1 MRDDLDSAV
10 RASNP
15 GEGGLLAR
23 ARRFTGAV
31 LEHVATR
38 GELLAVEIA
47 EEKQRLVQALVAAGI
62 LIIGAMMALVFLGV
76 LVLVLA
82 WDSSYRT
89 AVAVIIP
96 IVFIAVAV
104 GALFWLKSLVSKK
117 TVLFR
122 DSLRELRED
131 AQSLRS

>member
-15 GEGGLLAR
+15 AEGGLLAR
-23 ARRFTGAV
+23 ARRFVGAL

-62 LIIGAMMALVFLGV
+62 LVVGAIMTLVFLGV

-82 WDSSYRT
+82 WDTSYRNW
-89 AVAVIIP
+89 VAVLIP
-96 IVFIAVAV
+96 IVFLAVA
-104 GALFWLKSLVSKK
+104 GGSFFWLKSLVSRK

-122 DSLRELRED
+122 DSLRELRQD
-131 AQSLRS
+131 AQQLRS

>member
-10 RASNP
+10 RTSDPA
-15 GEGGLLAR
+15 EGGLLAR
-23 ARRFTGAV
+23 ARRFTGAL

-47 EEKQRLVQALVAAGI
+47 EEKQRLVQALVAAGV
-62 LIIGAMMALVFLGV
+62 LITGALMTLVFLGV

-82 WDSSYRT
+82 WDTSYRT
-89 AVAVIIP
+89 AVAVLIP
-96 IVFIAVAV
+96 VVFLAVAA
-104 GALFWLKSLVSKK
+104 GAFFWLKSLVSRK
-117 TVLFR
+117 TALFR

>member
-15 GEGGLLAR
+15 AEGGLLAR
-23 ARRFTGAV
+23 ARRFTGAL

-47 EEKQRLVQALVAAGI
+47 EEKQRLVQALVAAAI
-62 LIIGAMMALVFLGV
+62 LVTGALTGLVFLGV
-76 LVLVLA
+76 LALVLA
-82 WDSSYRT
+82 WDTSYRT
-89 AVAVIIP
+89 AVAVVIP
-96 IVFIAVAV
+96 VVFIAVAV

-117 TVLFR
+117 TALFR